1 MRHSA
6 LTCPLLHTASCRTRK
21 HIAGFKAVKQLESPN
36 MWLFFKTWR
45 QPITQSICAI
55 RVANHSFSPTTW
67 WIPAISHIQVS
78 FEARAG
84 NARCAFLHFLD
95 ARFHHTMLHFQPLP
109 HTAVT
114 HRKRP
119 CSTCSTM
126 NCRLKW
132 NKEEFSDLYRV
143 CTGMCDLL
151 PSCCWFHLFGSS
163 CKTLRLA
170 LSLHWCVLL
179 CLHYALWNM
188 FLS

>member
-6 LTCPLLHTASCRTRK
+6 LTCPLLHTASYRTRK

-45 QPITQSICAI
+45 QPLPNQSVQSAL
-55 RVANHSFSPTTW
+55 RTT
-67 WIPAISHIQVS
+67 ASHQPHGES
-78 FEARAG
+78 QPYHTF
-84 NARCAFLHFLD
+84 
-95 ARFHHTMLHFQPLP
+95 RFHLKQEQEMHVALFYIFSMRASTIPCCTSNLF